1 MTVVLIFYLLLG
13 LVLGWV
19 ACCRLYDKH
28 LKIAN
33 HQRKQAFEALCKAN
47 ALTTVQN
54 IKLQG
59 LQLENNQLRV
69 KLERSSVPCVDVN
82 SFPA

>member
-1 MTVVLIFYLLLG
+1 MTTALIVYLLLG
-13 LVLGWV
+13 LVLGWF
-19 ACCRLYDKH
+19 ACRRLYDKH
-28 LKIAN
+28 LKTAN
-33 HQRKQAFEALCKAN
+33 EQRKQAFEALGKAN
-47 ALTTVQN
+47 ALTTLQD

-69 KLERSSVPCVDVN
+69 KLERASRPSVDVS

>member
-19 ACCRLYDKH
+19 ACRRLYDKH
-28 LKIAN
+28 LKTAN
-33 HQRKQAFEALCKAN
+33 HQRKQAFEALGKAN
-47 ALTTVQN
+47 ALTTLQD

-69 KLERSSVPCVDVN
+69 KLERASVPCVDVS
-82 SFPA
+82 SFAA